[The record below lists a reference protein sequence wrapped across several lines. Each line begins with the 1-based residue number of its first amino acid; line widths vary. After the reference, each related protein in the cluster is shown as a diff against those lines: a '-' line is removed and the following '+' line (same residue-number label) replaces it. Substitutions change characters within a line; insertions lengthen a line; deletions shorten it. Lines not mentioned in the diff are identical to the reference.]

1 MTNHLRFCLSFIL
14 LTIIGITQGRAQI
27 IRAAGNV
34 KDEENH
40 NMPGVSVAV
49 KGTTHGVSTNEN
61 GNFSIDAKRTD
72 SLVLTFT
79 GYKAVTVLA
88 GDNLAI
94 SMEGSIGSL
103 NQAIVVGYGKQKQ
116 LTVTGSVSVA
126 LGKDLAMMPVANVS
140 NMLLGNI
147 SGISG
152 VQASGEP
159 GRNNAAIYIR
169 GVSTYGSQTPLVVID
184 GIQQPEENPFDELN
198 NLNVNDIAS
207 VSILKDASS
216 TAVYGIRGANGVIIV
231 TTRRGSIGA
240 PSFSLN
246 TNVGF
251 TQAASLIKTVNSYE
265 YATMRNQAI
274 QTQVNDFGDPS
285 FSAYLFSDEDLWKF
299 QHNRDYTPDEV
310 AAMNL
315 TTAQKTQLN
324 AAPAL
329 YYGSTDWMKKTF
341 GGTGPQQQYNLSVS
355 GGTDKVKYFGSM
367 GYFSQSSILDNTSY
381 HGSNTGSSFS
391 RYNLRSNFDFI
402 VTKDLLV
409 SVNLSG
415 EFGTTQGPGA
425 AASGSGTAGPYDL
438 ADRYKAI
445 MQYIFDAN
453 PFYSPGLVAG
463 KLVNGFEG
471 PPGSYANPLGLKM
484 GASIGNQNAIYNLL
498 TSGTERLFNTLLSST
513 ITAKYDLHAVT
524 KGLSAHVSTNYQ
536 GEYVKSVSDFP
547 SIPVYTVRRDSTNLN
562 NLDFFGG
569 AVGANTF
576 NSNPGHNSSWYKY
589 YYEAGLNYDRGF
601 GPHNI
606 SALLLGTAQQYSMS
620 TDAYNTPSGL
630 EGFVGRAKYNYKERY
645 LAEANV
651 GYNGTEQ
658 FAPGHRFGFFPAYSL
673 GWVATN
679 EEFMGHTDWLTYLK
693 IRGSYGEVGNDQLV
707 VSNVSRRYLYLPST
721 FNTGQQGYYWGNS
734 NGSVVNPYY
743 SGTREGTIGNPDVT
757 WERAKKTDIGLDAR
771 FLRDRVSLTVDLFK
785 EDRNNILTDIQTI
798 PAVFGVPVTS
808 VPPANVGRT
817 TNHGY
822 EITLGWNDR
831 VGKLTYYING
841 NISYARN
848 KIIYQAEN
856 PNPYTWMDATGHAIG
871 QYFGLV
877 SDGFFN
883 NAKELNNRPYNT
895 FTNNIATLGD
905 IRYKDIN
912 GDGIIDAKDEVPI
925 GYSNI
930 PQYYFN
936 LKLGVA
942 YKGFDIN
949 AVLSG
954 SARGSYYL
962 PAGLT
967 IPFYKNAGNV
977 MQWEYE
983 GMWTAAK
990 AASGAKIDYPRSQIG
1005 AAPTSNNFL
1014 QSDFWLVSN
1023 NFKRLTNLQIG
1034 YTVPRLALLRKGGI
1048 NSVRFYVSGNNL
1060 FTWDAPL
1067 KSKGID
1073 PQTQDQSTPYIYPIT
1088 RVINFGATVQ
1098 F

>member
-1 MTNHLRFCLSFIL
+1 MLV
-14 LTIIGITQGRAQI
+14 TIIGITQSRAQTI
-27 IRAAGNV
+27 KATGNV

-40 NMPGVSVAV
+40 NMAGVSIAV
-49 KGTTHGVSTNEN
+49 KGTTHGVFSNDN
-61 GNFSIDAKRTD
+61 GNFSIDVKKTD
-72 SLVLTFT
+72 SLVLTHT
-79 GYKAVTVLA
+79 GYKPVTVLA
-88 GDNLAI
+88 GGGIAVVL
-94 SMEGSIGSL
+94 EGSVGSL
-103 NQAIVVGYGKQKQ
+103 NQAVVVGYGRQKQ
-116 LTVTGSVSVA
+116 LTVTGAVSVA

-140 NMLLGNI
+140 NMLLGSV
-147 SGISG
+147 SGVSG

-159 GRNNAAIYIR
+159 GRNSAAIYIR
-169 GVSTYGSQTPLVVID
+169 GISTYGSQTPLVVID
-184 GIQQPEENPFDELN
+184 GVQQPEENPFDEMN

-207 VSILKDASS
+207 VSILKDASA

-231 TTRRGSIGA
+231 TTKRGSVGA
-240 PSFSLN
+240 PSLSLS

-251 TQAASLIKTVNSYE
+251 TKAASLIKTVNSYE

-274 QTQVNDFGDPS
+274 QTQVSDFGDPS
-285 FSAYLFSDEDLWKF
+285 FTAYLFSPDDLWKF

-315 TTAQKTQLN
+315 TPAQQAKLN
-324 AAPAL
+324 ASPAL
-329 YYGSTDWMKKTF
+329 YYGSTDWMHAVF

-355 GGTDKVKYFGSM
+355 GGTEKVKYFSSI
-367 GYFSQSSILDNTSY
+367 GYFSQGSILNNTSY
-381 HGSNTGSSFS
+381 YGSNTGSSFS
-391 RYNLRSNFDFI
+391 RYNLRSNFDFT
-402 VTKDLLV
+402 VTRDLQV
-409 SVNLSG
+409 SVNLSD
-415 EFGTTQGPGA
+415 EFGTTSGA
-425 AASGSGTAGPYDL
+425 GAASGAPYDL

-453 PFYSPGLVAG
+453 PFYSPGIING
-463 KLVNGFEG
+463 KLTNGYEG
-471 PPGSYANPLGLKM
+471 APGSYANPLGLKT

-498 TSGTERLFNTLLSST
+498 TSGMERMYNTLLSGT
-513 ITAKYDLHAVT
+513 VTAKYDLHAIAR
-524 KGLSAHVSTNYQ
+524 GLSAHVSSNYQ
-536 GEYVKSVSDFP
+536 GEYIKSVSYFP
-547 SIPVYTVRRDSTNLN
+547 SLPVYTMRRDSLNPN

-569 AVGANTF
+569 AIGANTF
-576 NSNPGHNSSWYKY
+576 NSNPGHNSSWYKL
-589 YYEAGLNYDRGF
+589 YYEGGLNYDRNF
-601 GPHNI
+601 GEHSL
-606 SALLLGTAQQYSMS
+606 SALVLGTAQEYSMS
-620 TDAYNTPSGL
+620 SDVYNTPSGL
-630 EGFVGRAKYNYKERY
+630 EGFVGRLKYNYKEKY

-658 FAPGHRFGFFPAYSL
+658 FAPGRRFGFFPAYSA
-673 GWVATN
+673 GWVVTN
-679 EEFMGHTDWLTYLK
+679 EDFIPKTNWLTYLK

-707 VSNVSRRYLYLPST
+707 VSGVTRRYLYLPST

-743 SGTREGTIGNPDVT
+743 SGTTEGTIGNPDVT
-757 WERAKKTDIGLDAR
+757 WERAKKTDLGLDAR
-771 FLRDRVSLTVDLFK
+771 FLRERVTLTVDLFK
-785 EDRNNILTDIQTI
+785 ENRNNILTDIQTI

-817 TNHGY
+817 TNEGY
-822 EITLGWNDR
+822 EVTLGWNDR
-831 VGKLTYYING
+831 VGRITYYING

-848 KIIYQAEN
+848 KILYQAEN
-856 PNPYTWMDATGHAIG
+856 PNPYTWMDQTGHAIG

-883 NAKELNNRPYNT
+883 NAKQLNNRPYNT

-912 GDGIIDAKDEVPI
+912 GDGIIDVKDEVPI

-936 LKLGVA
+936 LKLGVV

-949 AVLSG
+949 AVFSA

-977 MQWEYE
+977 MQWEYD
-983 GMWTAAK
+983 GMWTADK
-990 AASGAKIDYPRSQIG
+990 AASGAKITYPRSQIG
-1005 AAPTSNNFL
+1005 ADPTSNNYL
-1014 QSDFWLVSN
+1014 QSDFWLLSN
-1023 NFKRLTNLQIG
+1023 SFKRLTNLQVA
-1034 YTVPRLALLRKGGI
+1034 YTIPKIDLLRKGGI
-1048 NSVRFYVSGNNL
+1048 NSVRIYISGNNL
-1060 FTWDAPL
+1060 LTWDAPL
-1067 KSKGID
+1067 KKKGID

-1088 RVINFGATVQ
+1088 RVINFGASVQ